1 MSPCRRRS
9 FQSTSAVC
17 LFPFPSSGAKKAS
30 PPLTKE
36 LSSDFSSSTT
46 SSYYWVLLCLG
57 FVVFLFLFFLAVPRS
72 LQDLSS
78 PTRIKPRVMAGK
90 APRANRGLRGTP
102 CSASLPPFFPFIFLI
117 CYTSQEIFHS
127 GHDLFHPIHVDFNFI
142 LVFVSFTF
150 CIVSFQPFYLNIYYK
165 V

>member
-1 MSPCRRRS
+1 MHRKPHLLPGAQSALREMSPCRRRS

-117 CYTSQEIFHS
+117 CYTS
-127 GHDLFHPIHVDFNFI
+127 
-142 LVFVSFTF
+142 
-150 CIVSFQPFYLNIYYK
+150 
-165 V
+165 

>member
-1 MSPCRRRS
+1 MHRKPHLLPGAQSALREMSPCRRRS

-57 FVVFLFLFFLAVPRS
+57 FVVVLFFFWRCLAVCR
-72 LQDLSS
+72 
-78 PTRIKPRVMAGK
+78 
-90 APRANRGLRGTP
+90 
-102 CSASLPPFFPFIFLI
+102 
-117 CYTSQEIFHS
+117 
-127 GHDLFHPIHVDFNFI
+127 I
-142 LVFVSFTF
+142 LVPQPGLNPGSWQGKHPERTVDSVGLPALLHYLPFSLLSF
-150 CIVSFQPFYLNIYYK
+150 
-165 V
+165 